1 MKRFVLTFAAVV
13 NLLLADQIA
22 KAAAIF
28 YLKNEPP
35 RVVVENLFQ
44 FAYVENRGCAWGL
57 FQGQVWPLA
66 AFGIAALVF
75 LVWKRRVIFPPGPWG
90 TLAEILL
97 YAGILGNLV
106 DRLYLGYVVDML
118 DFHWGP
124 HHFPCFNVADTF
136 ITVSA
141 TLLISISLFAS
152 KKADA
157 SKQAASSGGAAAG
170 GAAGT

>member
-22 KAAAIF
+22 KAAACY
-28 YLKNEPP
+28 YLKDEPP
-35 RVVVENLFQ
+35 HVVVENLFR

-57 FQGQVWPLA
+57 LQGQVWPLA
-66 AFGIAALVF
+66 FFGVVALMF
-75 LVWKRRVIFPPGPWG
+75 LIWKRRVVFPSGAWG
-90 TLAEILL
+90 ALAETLL

-124 HHFPCFNVADTF
+124 HHFPCFNMADSF

-141 TLLISISLFAS
+141 GILIVLSFFPSKHDADA
-152 KKADA
+152 KKAA
-157 SKQAASSGGAAAG
+157 PEE
-170 GAAGT
+170 AAGT

>member
-13 NLLLADQIA
+13 NLLLVDQIA
-22 KAAAIF
+22 KAAACY

-35 RVVVENLFQ
+35 CVVIENVFQ

-66 AFGIAALVF
+66 VFGVVALMF
-75 LVWKRRVIFPPGPWG
+75 LVWKRRAVFPPGAWG
-90 TLAEILL
+90 TFAEILL

-106 DRLYLGYVVDML
+106 DRLYLGYVIDML

-124 HHFPCFNVADTF
+124 HHFPCFNIADFF
-136 ITVSA
+136 ITISA
-141 TLLISISLFAS
+141 GVLILLSFLAPKSEARAD
-152 KKADA
+152 KAVKEGVD
-157 SKQAASSGGAAAG
+157 
-170 GAAGT
+170 GT